1 MVALFPKARRSSGGR
16 QAGIFAIYIFFLIY
30 WAQSPNQDL
39 CVVSVCFGFVPRAL
53 PLDTQRGESE
63 PLYTVAVTII
73 KELGRPLGDLS
84 EQEIG

>member
-1 MVALFPKARRSSGGR
+1 MR
-16 QAGIFAIYIFFLIY
+16 
-30 WAQSPNQDL
+30 
-39 CVVSVCFGFVPRAL
+39 VVSVCFGFVPRAL